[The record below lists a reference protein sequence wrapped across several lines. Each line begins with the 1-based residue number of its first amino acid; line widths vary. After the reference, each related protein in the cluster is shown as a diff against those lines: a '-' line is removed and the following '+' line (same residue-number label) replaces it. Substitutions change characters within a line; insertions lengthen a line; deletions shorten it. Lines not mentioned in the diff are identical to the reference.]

1 MSSFCSPR
9 DIPHTQCLSRL
20 VTFTG
25 KVSHLPLFP
34 LSGETSLHQAAALR
48 QRTICHYIVEAGA
61 SLMKTDL
68 QVMAEGWEGACW
80 GHRGRSRA
88 SQGCPRR
95 RSAVF
100 WLEPLPAGSLHVG
113 KAELGG
119 KEPFG
124 APSSRGVK
132 SLFSPPSPICFSLCC
147 FIKLGARRW
156 NVSSLSP
163 PSHPLG
169 SQRGQSH
176 WRAPSQLQGSPR
188 GAGLGALG
196 APRVKQRVSAGGR
209 GPLVHMPD

>member
-1 MSSFCSPR
+1 M
-9 DIPHTQCLSRL
+9 
-20 VTFTG
+20 
-25 KVSHLPLFP
+25 
-34 LSGETSLHQAAALR
+34 HQAAALR

-80 GHRGRSRA
+80 GHRGAGRSRA
-88 SQGCPRR
+88 SQGCLRR
-95 RSAVF
+95 SSAVF

-113 KAELGG
+113 KAQSWEERSHSGFPAAEGLN
-119 KEPFG
+119 
-124 APSSRGVK
+124 PSS
-132 SLFSPPSPICFSLCC
+132 PPPPPICFSLCC

-169 SQRGQSH
+169 SQRGQSR
-176 WRAPSQLQGSPR
+176 WRAPSQLRGSPR

-196 APRVKQRVSAGGR
+196 APRVNQRVSAGGR
-209 GPLVHMPD
+209 GPFVHMPD